1 MKNEH
6 RYHPIFTKQVMIS
19 DEAWELARR
28 PYDVQ
33 ITHDDENGYIARV
46 VEMPG
51 LVVAEATMEELRPS
65 LEKMMALY
73 ITSDMLRGRP
83 IPEPNALLTQR

>member
-1 MKNEH
+1 MKGRTRHVEI
-6 RYHPIFTKQVMIS
+6 PQ
-19 DEAWELARR
+19 EAWELARR

-33 ITHDDENGYIARV
+33 ITHDNENGYVARV

-51 LVVAEATMEELRPS
+51 LIVAEATMEDLRPS

-83 IPEPNALLTQR
+83 VPEPNALLTQR

>member
-1 MKNEH
+1 MKGRTRHVEI
-6 RYHPIFTKQVMIS
+6 PQ
-19 DEAWELARR
+19 EAWELARR

-33 ITHDDENGYIARV
+33 ITHDNENGYVARV

-51 LVVAEATMEELRPS
+51 LIVAEATMEDLRPS

-83 IPEPNALLTQR
+83 VPEPKALLTQR